1 MRPHG
6 YMTEFDDRDKN
17 ITLAVEVIRGFEAKA
32 VNGGKLELEI
42 DRYGH
47 VRLSVLINPLDNRQ
61 KT

>member
-1 MRPHG
+1 MSSIMRPHG

-17 ITLAVEVIRGFEAKA
+17 ITLAVEVKA